1 MSLVSFFHSSP
12 LHYFSFS
19 DYPVIITEMFDPWS
33 GVYYHIEKSLTFPGP
48 ILYFIKMLLQIAKHT
63 YISSH
68 KGVHSRTE

>member
-1 MSLVSFFHSSP
+1 MSLASFFHSSP
-12 LHYFSFS
+12 FHYFSFS

-48 ILYFIKMLLQIAKHT
+48 ILYFIKMFLQIAEHT
-63 YISSH
+63 YMCSH